1 MEQTVSF
8 CHHKVVQRLSQQCL
22 QDGFRNINCDILERV
37 RLVSS
42 HHWGVKWWMRWET
55 PRGRISWMILP
66 IVSTPGQRCHV
77 YLLWGYE
84 LMVTASAFLHSKM
97 LVGEQNPMS
106 SVAELQT
113 SELPFTVGGS
123 DDDLPRPL
131 PRGLRSQWFSI
142 PVCRLFSLLPQP
154 PFSTRYCGFFVCPCC
169 VMALHKWL
177 SLSLGL
183 CSLLF

>member
-1 MEQTVSF
+1 
-8 CHHKVVQRLSQQCL
+8 
-22 QDGFRNINCDILERV
+22 
-37 RLVSS
+37 
-42 HHWGVKWWMRWET
+42 
-55 PRGRISWMILP
+55 MILP

-131 PRGLRSQWFSI
+131 PRGLRSQ
-142 PVCRLFSLLPQP
+142 
-154 PFSTRYCGFFVCPCC
+154 
-169 VMALHKWL
+169 
-177 SLSLGL
+177 
-183 CSLLF
+183 